1 MKNKVLTLLLSLAIS
16 FGLWLYVVTVI
27 SPESEKPI
35 YKVPVEVVG
44 SSYLDAQNLILVSPT
59 EGLYVDLTLGGS
71 RSDLAKLNNSNV
83 TVIVDLSKIKHA
95 GEHHLDYSV
104 SYQSGSA
111 EVLKYD
117 STGITVTVAEKMTK
131 TVPVETK
138 FIGNVPSGYEAE
150 VDVSMDHATVTVS
163 GPKETIEKITYAEI
177 EVDLNGKMATFADHY
192 PLTLCGIDKLPIAD
206 DSYVTVNLDTIRAV
220 VQVYQMKR
228 VPVQISEDYT
238 GSGLQENTA
247 SVELPSTIRDH
258 GVTLIGNSEA
268 LAKVE
273 DLLLIPIVMRDYNQT
288 TTIVWTPELPDGV
301 HCKETIEID
310 IGMPEMETRVLTVDQ
325 YRLIN
330 VPEGM
335 TVNVTESFDV
345 TIRGPKEILD
355 QITAADVVGIVDCTN
370 ANLNSVYA
378 SVTYRVEGHDYL
390 YVRGVW
396 ETVFIQVLPADDVQE

>member
-83 TVIVDLSKIKHA
+83 TVIVDLSKIKHP

-117 STGITVTVAEKMTK
+117 SMGITVTVAEKMTK

-177 EVDLNGKMATFADHY
+177 AVDLTGKMATFADHY

-228 VPVQISEDYT
+228 VPLQILPDLT
-238 GSGLQENTA
+238 DSGLQEDMF
-247 SVELPSTIRDH
+247 TIITRNNLDT
-258 GVTLIGNSEA
+258 VTLIGNGDA
-268 LAKVE
+268 LAQVDE
-273 DLLLIPIVMRDYNQT
+273 VLLVPIILKDYNDT
-288 TTIVWTPELPDGV
+288 TTIVWAPELPTGV
-301 HCKETIEID
+301 RCKETVEIQLK
-310 IGMPEMETRVLTVDQ
+310 MPEMETRVLTVDQ

-355 QITAADVVGIVDCTN
+355 QITAADVVGIVDCAN